1 MGYVEIHQQRPF
13 FDNKKD
19 ISKIV
24 VLKIQTMSICIG
36 ACSTHRLLVL
46 EKIKN
51 KIFGISQNSPS

>member
-1 MGYVEIHQQRPF
+1 MGYVEIHQQRLF

-36 ACSTHRLLVL
+36 AYSTHRLLVL
-46 EKIKN
+46 EKIKST
-51 KIFGISQNSPS
+51 IFGASQNFPS